1 MVADAIAGV
10 IHVGVVWSTSCKH
23 ALRLRIFHQQTNKE
37 VNKNGVLNCIWG
49 GIDNG
54 IVRFA
59 H

>member
-1 MVADAIAGV
+1 MSGLSGAQAANTHYGSGFFI
-10 IHVGVVWSTSCKH
+10 SKQN
-23 ALRLRIFHQQTNKE
+23 RE